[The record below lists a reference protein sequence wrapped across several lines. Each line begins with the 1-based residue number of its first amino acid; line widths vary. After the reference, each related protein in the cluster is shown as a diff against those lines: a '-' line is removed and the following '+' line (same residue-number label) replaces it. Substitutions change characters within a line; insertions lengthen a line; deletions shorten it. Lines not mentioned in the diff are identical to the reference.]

1 MPTAIKVSTKEKSR
15 ENYYRCSNC
24 NAMFKPMIFFD
35 NWYFFDCL
43 PRVCPNCGK
52 HFKNGMAEI

>member
-1 MPTAIKVSTKEKSR
+1 MPIAIKVSCKNDPR
-15 ENYYRCSNC
+15 ESYYRCSNC

-35 NWYFFDCL
+35 NWDFFDCI

-52 HFKNGMAEI
+52 QFSNGMCSV